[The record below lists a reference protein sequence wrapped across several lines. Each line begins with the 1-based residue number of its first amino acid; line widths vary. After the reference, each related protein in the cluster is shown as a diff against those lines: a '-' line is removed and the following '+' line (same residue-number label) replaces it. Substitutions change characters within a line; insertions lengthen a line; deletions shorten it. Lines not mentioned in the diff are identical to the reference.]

1 MQITLISPPQNFSK
15 TQETAGV
22 VPPLGLSYLAA
33 MLDPTRHQVKI
44 IDAVAEKFQQ
54 VFTWRGHY
62 LRGMTFDE
70 ILDAVPPQ
78 TRILGISNLYTFAF
92 LIASEIAARAKAKY
106 PNITVVFGGAHPTIM
121 TRETLARPEVDFVVL
136 SEGEYTFRDL
146 VEAIEKGGG
155 WEPLDGLGYKRDGEI
170 IINPKTRFVQNL
182 DEIPFPR
189 RDLLPMQS
197 YFAAR
202 EPHGS
207 ANRRLWTT
215 MIATRGCPYG
225 CTFCNTPQ
233 IWQRRWRSRSPKNVV
248 DEIEQLKKDYGVEE
262 IHFEDESL
270 TTNLKWVLDFC
281 RELKSRN
288 LNIIWQ
294 TSNGV
299 RAESITEETLDLMK
313 ASGCTQITIA
323 AESGSPRILREV
335 MKKRLDLQAVLR
347 AARLAGKKKMRL
359 ACYFMLGLPEE
370 RKRDVLKS
378 IWLAARLAFFGVD
391 EVVFSIFSPLP
402 GSQLIKRLQQ
412 EGKVQ
417 IGEQFFD
424 DLTPHGDLLVS
435 RSYSQFISD
444 RQVVLLK
451 YLGYLAFYSTKL
463 LFHPLKILRS
473 VRNVARGI
481 QEIKTERALRTWW
494 LRLTGKENVEV
505 KGNRP
510 ISS

>member
-1 MQITLISPPQNFSK
+1 VQITLISPPQNFSK

-33 MLDPTRHQVKI
+33 ALDSARHRVKI
-44 IDAVAEKFQQ
+44 IDAVGENFKQ
-54 VFTWRGHY
+54 VFAWRDHY
-62 LRGMTFDE
+62 LRGLTFNE
-70 ILDAVPPQ
+70 ILEAIPPE
-78 TRILGISNLYTFAF
+78 TRLVGISNLYTFAF
-92 LIASEIAARAKAKY
+92 LIAVEIARRVKEQN
-106 PNITVVFGGAHPTIM
+106 PHVIVVFGGAHPTIM
-121 TRETLARPEVDFVVL
+121 TRETLSRPEVDFVVL
-136 SEGEYTFRDL
+136 SEGEQTFPAL
-146 VEAIEKGGG
+146 VDAIERGEG
-155 WEPLDGLGYKRDGEI
+155 WENLDGLGYKKNGEI
-170 IINPKTRFVQNL
+170 VIHPKTRFVQNL

-189 RDLLPMQS
+189 RDLLPMQN
-197 YFAAR
+197 YFMAR

-207 ANRRLWTT
+207 ASRRLWTT

-233 IWQRRWRSRSPKNVV
+233 IWQRRWRARSPKNVV

-270 TTNLKWVLDFC
+270 TTNFKWVLDFC

-288 LNIIWQ
+288 LNVIWQ

-299 RAESITEETLDLMK
+299 RAESITEETLELMK
-313 ASGCTQITIA
+313 SSGCTQITIA

-335 MKKRLDLQAVLR
+335 MQKRLDLDAVLR
-347 AARLAGKKKMRL
+347 AARLADRKKMRL

-378 IWLAARLAFFGVD
+378 IWLATRLAFLGVD

-412 EGKVQ
+412 EGRVQ

-435 RSYSQFISD
+435 KSYSQHISD

-451 YLGYLAFYSTKL
+451 YLGYLAFYATKL

-473 VRNVARGI
+473 FRNVTLGI
-481 QEIKTERALRTWW
+481 QEIKTERALHTWW
-494 LRLTGKENVEV
+494 LRLTGKEHIEV
-505 KGNRP
+505 KDNN
-510 ISS
+510 SSSA